1 MMTRMLQIG
10 INAITYAAGYLSKP
24 SRNINVVLAKKVLSI
39 PIMTAVLSSSATLKA
54 INKKHLVDL
63 QCQMTNSLHMLPK
76 LNPNYSNFPEVM
88 RCK

>member
-1 MMTRMLQIG
+1 MLQIG

-54 INKKHLVDL
+54 INKKTFGGFTVPNDKFITYVA
-63 QCQMTNSLHMLPK
+63 QIESK
-76 LNPNYSNFPEVM
+76 LFKFS
-88 RCK
+88 RSDAL